1 MVQEVAGSNP
11 VGHPTYLGEQLK
23 YKIKNTS
30 DFEKEL
36 DLKVDNKDLEEY
48 KDEAIK
54 RISKNLKIKGFRP
67 GKIPPNIVTREVG
80 EDAINEEAIEL
91 FLSLIHI

>member
-11 VGHPTYLGEQLK
+11 VGHPPYLGEQLK

-54 RISKNLKIKGFRP
+54 RISKNLKIKSFYFFNN
-67 GKIPPNIVTREVG
+67 GKFKVFLSSVH
-80 EDAINEEAIEL
+80 EDAT
-91 FLSLIHI
+91 SLANFRIFSIY